1 MSWIGFENY
10 MNANKQRSCAH
21 GQIWSQHAEIQNSR
35 VGFNM
40 MEQINALVL
49 THFYLPACA
58 LPAFVHGYPVDYLCT
73 SIYFHST
80 FVPNMFDSS
89 S

>member
-1 MSWIGFENY
+1 

-49 THFYLPACA
+49 TNFYLP
-58 LPAFVHGYPVDYLCT
+58 FVLHLLSPQKGGKC
-73 SIYFHST
+73 S
-80 FVPNMFDSS
+80 
-89 S
+89 